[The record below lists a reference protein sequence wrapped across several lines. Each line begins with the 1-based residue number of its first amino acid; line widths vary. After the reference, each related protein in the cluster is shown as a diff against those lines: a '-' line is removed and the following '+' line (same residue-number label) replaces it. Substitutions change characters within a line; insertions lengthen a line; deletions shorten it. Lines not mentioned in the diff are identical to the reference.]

1 MDLKQEKVLGGIGA
15 ILTLFFIIP
24 VIGWIISLVGLI
36 LIAISVKGLS
46 EKLKER
52 PIFTNYLT
60 SIIFFFLSGFVL
72 VGTFFLTILKI
83 IKNLPEKFNGNFF
96 DFEYR
101 YDFFSGRRF
110 FRGHPEMLPKLR
122 EFFQNL
128 DGKIWILLLILLI
141 VWILLIL
148 GGIFKKGSFDKLS
161 EKIKISDFKLAGLLI
176 FLGTILVPLFG
187 VGIILIIV
195 GIIFEIISFFSMKD
209 KLELPETSSWQLDK
223 NSYNCY

>member
-1 MDLKQEKVLGGIGA
+1 MDLKQEKILGGIGA
-15 ILTLFFIIP
+15 VLTLFFIIP
-24 VIGWIISLVGLI
+24 VFGWIISLVGLI
-36 LIAISVKGLS
+36 LTSISINGLG

-52 PIFTNYLT
+52 SIFTNYLT

-72 VGTFFLTILKI
+72 LGTFILTISKI

-101 YDFFSGRRF
+101 YDLFSGRRF
-110 FRGHPEMLPKLR
+110 FRGDPNMLPKLK

-128 DGKIWILLLILLI
+128 DGKIWILLFILLI

-161 EKIKISDFKLAGLLI
+161 EKIKIDDFKLSGLLI

-187 VGIILIIV
+187 VGVILIII

-209 KLELPETSSWQLDK
+209 KFELPETSS
-223 NSYNCY
+223 

>member
-1 MDLKQEKVLGGIGA
+1 MDLKQEKILGGIGA

-24 VIGWIISLVGLI
+24 VFGWIISLVGLI
-36 LIAISVKGLS
+36 LISISIKGLG

-52 PIFTNYLT
+52 SIFTNYLT

-72 VGTFFLTILKI
+72 LGTFILTILKI

-101 YDFFSGRRF
+101 YDLFSGRRF
-110 FRGHPEMLPKLR
+110 FRGDPDMLLKLK

-128 DGKIWILLLILLI
+128 DGKIWILLFILLI

-161 EKIKISDFKLAGLLI
+161 EKIKIDDFKLSGLLI

-187 VGIILIIV
+187 VGVILIII

-209 KLELPETSSWQLDK
+209 KFELPETSS
-223 NSYNCY
+223 